1 MYSYKKTARVTEAS
15 INQQAEW
22 IFCSLDVLYSHDYP
36 QLNPAAARP
45 RALLISTTFH
55 KVVRPKTR
63 RCPAAKTEAWLQTF
77 GPRGPVWQTVYLVLL
92 PDPRFTSCTPSV
104 GAAPSDAHR
113 HQPACLT
120 RLPCRQIN
128 LQADPGKAHNQTR
141 ATAAL
146 PEQGVPQRCAEKG
159 NSPPAP
165 WKKRLG

>member
-92 PDPRFTSCTPSV
+92 PDPPISSGTPSV
-104 GAAPSDAHR
+104 GTVPSDAHR
-113 HQPACLT
+113 HQPACLPA
-120 RLPCRQIN
+120 R
-128 LQADPGKAHNQTR
+128 PGCL
-141 ATAAL
+141 AARSTCKRIL
-146 PEQGVPQRCAEKG
+146 EKPTIKPGPRRRSQNRGFHSVVPK
-159 NSPPAP
+159 
-165 WKKRLG
+165 

>member
-92 PDPRFTSCTPSV
+92 PDPPISSGTPSV
-104 GAAPSDAHR
+104 RCASPSTCL
-113 HQPACLT
+113 PACPT

-128 LQADPGKAHNQTR
+128 LQADPGKAHNQTG

-146 PEQGVPQRCAEKG
+146 PEQGVPQRCAEIG

-165 WKKRLG
+165 WKKRSG